1 MCNRDPVAVSAV
13 ASKEVG
19 YSFDP
24 DAVTAAVAHVTDDK
38 REAVIVFERM
48 AHVML
53 LFFVTAENGY
63 LFGVRAFQEAF
74 NRRVAE

>member
-24 DAVTAAVAHVTDDK
+24 DAVTVAVAHVTD
-38 REAVIVFERM
+38 
-48 AHVML
+48 
-53 LFFVTAENGY
+53 
-63 LFGVRAFQEAF
+63 
-74 NRRVAE
+74 VA